1 MIKAVIIISAWSSG
15 STAVAGYLDKCGA
28 YTCPPHLNTID
39 ERTPNSYE
47 PLIYR
52 RELGKLFDDFSFE
65 EIGNPADFINFFEAW
80 WDEECAKAKKLG
92 CSHII
97 LKHPLQ
103 TFVLPY
109 LKKKLNPSFVFIT
122 RPYDEIEETRKRRNW
137 HPSLGAEGA
146 QVIQS
151 VAYNF
156 FTANSCPFISI
167 PFNIF
172 RNDSELRK
180 KMLDFIKLSP
190 SIDQIQN
197 AEAFLRPE

>member
-1 MIKAVIIISAWSSG
+1 M
-15 STAVAGYLDKCGA
+15 
-28 YTCPPHLNTID
+28 
-39 ERTPNSYE
+39 
-47 PLIYR
+47 
-52 RELGKLFDDFSFE
+52 
-65 EIGNPADFINFFEAW
+65 
-80 WDEECAKAKKLG
+80 
-92 CSHII
+92 
-97 LKHPLQ
+97 
-103 TFVLPY
+103 LPY

-122 RPYDEIEETRKRRNW
+122 RAYDEIEETRKRRNW

-172 RNDSELRK
+172 RNDSELK
-180 KMLDFIKLSP
+180 KILLSQFSIKLSP

>member
-1 MIKAVIIISAWSSG
+1 MI
-15 STAVAGYLDKCGA
+15 
-28 YTCPPHLNTID
+28 
-39 ERTPNSYE
+39 
-47 PLIYR
+47 
-52 RELGKLFDDFSFE
+52 DFSFK